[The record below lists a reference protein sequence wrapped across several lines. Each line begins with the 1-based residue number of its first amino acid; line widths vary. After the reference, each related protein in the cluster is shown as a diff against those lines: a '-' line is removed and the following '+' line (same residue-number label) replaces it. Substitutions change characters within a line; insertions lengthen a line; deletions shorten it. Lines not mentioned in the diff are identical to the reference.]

1 MQKKI
6 KLSSQLKKNLIQKAW
21 FEKEFFAD
29 FEGKIKQLDTKKDW
43 EKITEIQKKFVWDIE
58 KKLQEMMM
66 KFAKSQDF
74 KFASFLRN
82 LLFEFQNEVKS
93 EKNFDEDLK
102 KICWTDKNIRKIAC
116 LDVSENFWCKIFF
129 ENWIFK
135 KEKTEFFEKKNFVQN
150 WENPNVFLEKIFQN
164 EIKKIQN
171 FLKNQKKS
179 EEKFIWKKLN
189 KKDFEKIFLHQK
201 SQNSNLKKADLKK
214 QIKED
219 LEKFFWAQEKI
230 LKEKNIKINYFWCFE
245 KVNFD
250 EKKAEKNFIWFIPV
264 WKFDNK
270 NFEIIFENPD
280 KNWQIFWK
288 NFNEIFWDFISFLW
302 KNFTEKNFFIF
313 WNSKNF
319 EKNFNNFWIKKI
331 KTLNWKKLSDDF
343 WIIPENIAK
352 YWPNKNQK
360 NWFIWKFSTEKI
372 ENDFIIPDLLLIN
385 SEKNFWNDE
394 KKFLENAKIF
404 VLNKKNLNEKKD
416 FFEWKKFL
424 EKVFGESDRGL
435 KRKNLF

>member
-1 MQKKI
+1 
-6 KLSSQLKKNLIQKAW
+6 
-21 FEKEFFAD
+21 
-29 FEGKIKQLDTKKDW
+29 
-43 EKITEIQKKFVWDIE
+43 
-58 KKLQEMMM
+58 
-66 KFAKSQDF
+66 
-74 KFASFLRN
+74 
-82 LLFEFQNEVKS
+82 
-93 EKNFDEDLK
+93 
-102 KICWTDKNIRKIAC
+102 
-116 LDVSENFWCKIFF
+116 FF
-129 ENWIFK
+129 ENGIFK

-150 WENPNVFLEKIFQN
+150 GENPNVFLEKIFQN

-219 LEKFFWAQEKI
+219 LEKFFGAQEKI
-230 LKEKNIKINYFWCFE
+230 LKEKNIKINYFGCFE

-250 EKKAEKNFIWFIPV
+250 EKKAEKNFIGFIPV

-280 KNWQIFWK
+280 KNGQIFGK
-288 NFNEIFWDFISFLW
+288 NFNEIFGDFISFLG

-313 WNSKNF
+313 GNSKNF
-319 EKNFNNFWIKKI
+319 EKNFNNFGIKKI
-331 KTLNWKKLSDDF
+331 KTLNGKKLSDDF
-343 WIIPENIAK
+343 GIIPENIAK
-352 YWPNKNQK
+352 YGPNKNQK
-360 NWFIWKFSTEKI
+360 NGFIGKFSTEKI

-385 SEKNFWNDE
+385 SEKNFGNDE

-404 VLNKKNLNEKKD
+404 VLNKKNLDEKKD
-416 FFEWKKFL
+416 FFEGKKFL